1 MKERRN
7 KKWNET
13 KTNDSWSI
21 FKIMGEFVEGYEKL
35 SAIGPCI
42 SIFGSARTKPE
53 HKYYKLAEE
62 ISEAIVERGYG
73 VITGGGPGIMEA
85 ANKGANRVEGK
96 SVGLCINLPFEDTN
110 NKYIDKDKLLSFDYF
125 FVRKVMFVKYAQG
138 FVVMPGG
145 FGTLDE
151 LFEAITL
158 IQTFKAEKFPI
169 ILVGTEFWNGMI
181 DWIKKTLLKNNEN
194 ISESDLDLFLTVDT
208 KEEVIEI
215 LEKFHKDY
223 VFTPNF

>member
-1 MKERRN
+1 
-7 KKWNET
+7 
-13 KTNDSWSI
+13 
-21 FKIMGEFVEGYEKL
+21 
-35 SAIGPCI
+35 
-42 SIFGSARTKPE
+42 
-53 HKYYKLAEE
+53 
-62 ISEAIVERGYG
+62 
-73 VITGGGPGIMEA
+73 
-85 ANKGANRVEGK
+85 
-96 SVGLCINLPFEDTN
+96 
-110 NKYIDKDKLLSFDYF
+110 
-125 FVRKVMFVKYAQG
+125 MFVKYAQG

-194 ISESDLDLFLTVDT
+194 ISESDLELFVTVDT